1 MKRKSLLIIL
11 LLSITASFTW
21 YMSKKSMFNEASP
34 VTNISNGGFSLYKTK
49 IHITDKNG
57 QLIYS
62 ILAEKAYQDPAK
74 KLLELDNIS
83 IDYMKENQD
92 SWNLKAD
99 SGEISEDK
107 INILLKGNV
116 ILNNE
121 IADRYPN
128 LISTDELNLKTE
140 VSLISSEHLVKIFFR
155 YGNLETIGIEMD
167 LDREI
172 LNLKSSIYGKFNY

>member
-62 ILAEKAYQDPAK
+62 ILAEKAYQDPVK
-74 KLLELDNIS
+74 KLLELDDIS
-83 IDYMKENQD
+83 IDELVNY
-92 SWNLKAD
+92 
-99 SGEISEDK
+99 
-107 INILLKGNV
+107 INILKKEIDRV
-116 ILNNE
+116 EDVKNE
-121 IADRYPN
+121 KSKA
-128 LISTDELNLKTE
+128 LELAKDYF
-140 VSLISSEHLVKIFFR
+140 K
-155 YGNLETIGIEMD
+155 
-167 LDREI
+167 
-172 LNLKSSIYGKFNY
+172 K